1 MSDMDF
7 DEYKKEVLDP
17 ILESEEDIEKR
28 SKLKDSL
35 SQAFEET
42 RSFYEKLPPYE
53 SPYTN
58 LNFELLT
65 NTESTKPNKSRE
77 YIREF
82 MGLEFDVSKFHVN
95 SYYNIKSEL
104 INFTNVKLCSV
115 CYGELVFCVNDG
127 GTVKNFTITP
137 KIAGVNSIIFE
148 EVN

>member
-58 LNFELLT
+58 LNF
-65 NTESTKPNKSRE
+65 STKPNKSRE
-77 YIREF
+77 CIREF

-127 GTVKNFTITP
+127 DTVKNFIITP

-148 EVN
+148 EVD